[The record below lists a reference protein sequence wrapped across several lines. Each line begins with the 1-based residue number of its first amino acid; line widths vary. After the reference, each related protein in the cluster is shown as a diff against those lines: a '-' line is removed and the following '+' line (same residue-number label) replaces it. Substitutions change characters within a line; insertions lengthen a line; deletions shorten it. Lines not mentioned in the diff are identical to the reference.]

1 MSNRVQHAE
10 DNRNIF
16 TTKKTWSQTRSCYLC
31 SHIQLCIGTTRKVSL
46 CMCCTV
52 LQGVRELCLPL
63 HTSWETETSLLSEA
77 ALLYTQHTTGSWPL
91 EMLFHYWK
99 YFVWFRQGC
108 SLDGVCRGRDIWL
121 QILLYGFQLILN
133 WLCPWDLEGLSLLNV
148 QSGTIYAG

>member
-10 DNRNIF
+10 DNRNIL

-46 CMCCTV
+46 CMSCTV
-52 LQGVRELCLPL
+52 LCLPL

-91 EMLFHYWK
+91 QMLFHYWK
-99 YFVWFRQGC
+99 YFVWFRRGC

-121 QILLYGFQLILN
+121 QIFWTTPCSIVIWIPTDIKLTLSM
-133 WLCPWDLEGLSLLNV
+133 GL
-148 QSGTIYAG
+148 GRIITA